1 MLHYACIA
9 CEAHFPKLSSLSD
22 HYATVHSD
30 DTVGIEGNAA
40 HLEIQADILLQA
52 ETVNGM
58 RKLISSY
65 KWCMTLTQVLDNAST
80 SADINTNASIEHIDT
95 PNASDT
101 TTSDAELLD
110 EAVHAYGLKMTTA
123 SRAEFDENYQSMAED
138 KKWWLRSGRCV
149 EDMLYKYS
157 KSLKKE
163 K

>member
-1 MLHYACIA
+1 
-9 CEAHFPKLSSLSD
+9 
-22 HYATVHSD
+22 
-30 DTVGIEGNAA
+30 
-40 HLEIQADILLQA
+40 
-52 ETVNGM
+52 
-58 RKLISSY
+58 
-65 KWCMTLTQVLDNAST
+65 MTLTQVLDNAST
-80 SADINTNASIEHIDT
+80 SADINTNASIEPIDT
-95 PNASDT
+95 PNSSDT

>member
-1 MLHYACIA
+1 LNIRIQSYVLIVRFEYVTEGNDAMLHYACIA

-65 KWCMTLTQVLDNAST
+65 KRCMTLTQVLDRAST
-80 SADINTNASIEHIDT
+80 STDIDT
-95 PNASDT
+95 DT
-101 TTSDAELLD
+101 
-110 EAVHAYGLKMTTA
+110 YM
-123 SRAEFDENYQSMAED
+123 SM
-138 KKWWLRSGRCV
+138 
-149 EDMLYKYS
+149 
-157 KSLKKE
+157 
-163 K
+163 